1 MKKKHV
7 MIVVIAIALSI
18 LFHHAKTYNG
28 TVNMPRKDIAP
39 KTNSMTKEV
48 DLFTNISFWS

>member
-7 MIVVIAIALSI
+7 MIVVIAIALPI
-18 LFHHAKTYNG
+18 LFHHVKTYKSAEQAPN
-28 TVNMPRKDIAP
+28 KAIAP
-39 KTNSMTKEV
+39 KTNSVTKEV

>member
-1 MKKKHV
+1 MKRNRV

-18 LFHHAKTYNG
+18 LFHHSKTYKSAEQAPNK
-28 TVNMPRKDIAP
+28 VISP
-39 KTNSMTKEV
+39 KTQRVTKEV